1 VENSPDD
8 NRTSTTKAAA
18 RGGRYLP
25 SDFNVTKLTSDPV
38 LMAIDRAMRKCLRFR
53 PEDRLDR
60 WRDRRRAI
68 QCDRQPAGGTR
79 EWRREREMEDGRMME
94 EKREADEEIA
104 AESTGR
110 ALRGRTRRDGVA
122 AKRRGQAPEDRTR
135 RDGVAVERRGWA
147 LKDRTRRDGIADE
160 MDRADARGK
169 NTHRD
174 SETNKKLVDV
184 IVGGYRIRR
193 DTHRGILLQI
203 VFLPVP

>member
-1 VENSPDD
+1 
-8 NRTSTTKAAA
+8 
-18 RGGRYLP
+18 
-25 SDFNVTKLTSDPV
+25 
-38 LMAIDRAMRKCLRFR
+38 
-53 PEDRLDR
+53 
-60 WRDRRRAI
+60 
-68 QCDRQPAGGTR
+68 
-79 EWRREREMEDGRMME
+79 MEDGRMME